1 MGVSGGLNVF
11 RRFREG
17 WNRWPLDRST
27 SSRDGKGAV
36 RFASADEVLTL
47 VYRPNLSVRVS
58 FFYPFIYSYVDCVVV
73 VMSVDL
79 PYEYLILKMFF
90 HALVQKLI
98 ACHRAPILNDEF

>member
-17 WNRWPLDRST
+17 WNRWPLVRST

-36 RFASADEVLTL
+36 RFASTDEVLTV

-58 FFYPFIYSYVDCVVV
+58 FFILSCK
-73 VMSVDL
+73 VM
-79 PYEYLILKMFF
+79 LIGWLSLCLSIF
-90 HALVQKLI
+90 HANI
-98 ACHRAPILNDEF
+98 

>member
-17 WNRWPLDRST
+17 WNRWPLVRST

-36 RFASADEVLTL
+36 RFASTDEVLTV

-58 FFYPFIYSYVDCVVV
+58 FFILSCKFV
-73 VMSVDL
+73 
-79 PYEYLILKMFF
+79 LIAWLSLCLSIF
-90 HALVQKLI
+90 HANI
-98 ACHRAPILNDEF
+98 

>member
-17 WNRWPLDRST
+17 WNRWPLVRST

-36 RFASADEVLTL
+36 RFASTDEVLTV

-58 FFYPFIYSYVDCVVV
+58 FFILSFTTMLIAWLSLCL
-73 VMSVDL
+73 DL
-79 PYEYLILKMFF
+79 PCEYLILKMFF

-98 ACHRAPILNDEF
+98 ACHRAPMLNDEF